1 MNITVE
7 PLLNY
12 KDENFQLLFLNYF
25 HEIGVILPA
34 GYNVFDDIALSAV
47 NEKMMTIVAK
57 DKDQMVA
64 FLMFQPEIFT
74 SSSNFLKQNTIFIRE
89 FSVKLS
95 HRKHGIGKLLME
107 AVFDYAKQNEYHTIV
122 LTTTTA
128 KTFYLNLG
136 FIEDSSYQAKN
147 KQPVLIKH
155 IL

>member
-74 SSSNFLKQNTIFIRE
+74 SSSNFLKQNTILDRK
-89 FSVKLS
+89 SV
-95 HRKHGIGKLLME
+95 
-107 AVFDYAKQNEYHTIV
+107 V
-122 LTTTTA
+122 
-128 KTFYLNLG
+128 
-136 FIEDSSYQAKN
+136 
-147 KQPVLIKH
+147 
-155 IL
+155 